1 MSITA
6 RRAAMRLRR
15 NPRLRALA
23 RALPGLSPA
32 YHAVR
37 KGFIQR
43 RGIAHLDYVEGGIR
57 IRSRTREIVNLR
69 LHPLR
74 KEPWTVRW
82 LERNLRPGDVLY
94 DIGAN
99 VGVYSLIA
107 AHVSQR
113 QARIVAFEPAY
124 GNYAELC
131 ENLLLNRVE
140 DAVVPLPLVLGAERR
155 LGSLS
160 YRVTTPGAAMHTL
173 DGAEPGA
180 YRQPVLVYP
189 LDDLVSLFDVPAPT
203 LIKLD
208 VDGSEAAV
216 LEGAERTLRDP
227 ALRSL
232 VVEVDVAQTDRV
244 RELLDGAGFALV
256 ERHDDRDGVPL
267 PDIWYGIF
275 DRP

>member
-1 MSITA
+1 VA
-6 RRAAMRLRR
+6 RR
-15 NPRLRALA
+15 NPQLRAVA
-23 RALPGLSPA
+23 RKTPGLSAA
-32 YHAVR
+32 YHGVR
-37 KGFIQR
+37 KGWIQR
-43 RGIAHLDYVEGGIR
+43 RGIARLDYVGGGLK
-57 IRSRTREIVNLR
+57 IRSGTREIVNLR

-82 LERNLRPGDVLY
+82 LERNLRTDDVLY

-107 AHVSQR
+107 AHVSR
-113 QARIVAFEPAY
+113 RRARIVAIEPAY

-131 ENLLLNRVE
+131 ENLLLN
-140 DAVVPLPLVLGAERR
+140 DAQDVVVPLPLVLCAERR

-160 YRVTTPGAAMHTL
+160 YRDTTPGAAMHTL
-173 DGAEPGA
+173 DAAEPGA

-189 LDDLVSLFDVPAPT
+189 LDDLVDLFDLPVPT

-244 RELLDGAGFALV
+244 TDLLDRAGFTMA
-256 ERHDDRDGVPL
+256 ERYDDRDGVPL

-275 DRP
+275 DRAAN